1 MNRSL
6 HSWIGMQLP
15 GRFSD
20 YDEPRVNVILADF
33 VDLEDG
39 EFCRWVIAL
48 NEKLKFNRRRMMITR
63 Y

>member
-1 MNRSL
+1 
-6 HSWIGMQLP
+6 MQLP